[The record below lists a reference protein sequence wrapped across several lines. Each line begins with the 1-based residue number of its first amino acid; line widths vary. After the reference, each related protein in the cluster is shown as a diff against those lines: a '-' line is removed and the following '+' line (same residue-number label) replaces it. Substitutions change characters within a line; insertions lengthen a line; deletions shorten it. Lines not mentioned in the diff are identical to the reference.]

1 MHIST
6 QTLNRFG
13 QIQHLETLDLSGN
26 VWLDALV
33 PEAVNLNLQRLG
45 LDRMGLQR
53 WPDWLTALLPEHI
66 GEVSL
71 VGNQISFLPSE
82 LMLAQLP
89 SARTTLIRLQG
100 NRLSRVE
107 IIEAGLRGASPHR
120 AIRID
125 SGAPSEL
132 LSRIDTLL
140 SEQAELQ
147 TALEEWAQASTSLLP
162 LSDEAISTRQAL
174 GASLLDHWR
183 GTVAGRAPR
192 PILIESMAL
201 EEFPQRLPETFYRNT
216 TGLLLHHVIS
226 DTQALN
232 EFLSRFPEL
241 ETLEMMGH
249 MIPME
254 VLPQA
259 LSALANL
266 RTLTLMDQ
274 GMLID
279 QSMLEYLSSLS
290 NLRSLDLSAN
300 RLGTITFSVALGRHW
315 ESFTLDNVGISVWP
329 EWLNSFLPGGIDA
342 LSLAQNQLT
351 ELPEHILRNPRDR
364 TAHTEISLEGNPLS
378 RETMINAHVS
388 EHGNSRAFSFYM
400 DLPDDI
406 RALPTERGWS
416 SDVSGSD
423 IEAGS
428 DSDASDHR
436 HGPTGAA
443 AAGPANIGQWLE
455 GTSQERLDHQA
466 IWDRIEAVGDAP
478 MLMALIGRLRE
489 TADYLRARDALVQRV
504 WHVLG
509 AASND
514 PQLRQLLNAMADE
527 AIASRT
533 CGDGVRLEFNQM
545 EVQVFALDALR
556 DIPFTERG
564 PTLYRLARRFF
575 RLDEVDRLARLN
587 AGTRDQAE
595 VRLAYRLGLAER
607 LDLPLPPT
615 RMLYRTA
622 AAVTADE
629 LLGVEGQVLASQD
642 GPAFFASVVD
652 SDYWVAWLRAS
663 YASEFAELKATIDA
677 ERAGLED
684 EFAELDDAYL
694 ARIKALDEQQKMRE
708 QELIKQLTYRE
719 GMKYND

>member
-1 MHIST
+1 M
-6 QTLNRFG
+6 
-13 QIQHLETLDLSGN
+13 QHLETLDLSGN
-26 VWLDALV
+26 AWLDALV

-53 WPDWLTALLPEHI
+53 WPDWLNALLPEHI

-71 VGNQISFLPSE
+71 VGNQISFLPTE

-100 NRLSRVE
+100 NRLSRPDM
-107 IIEAGLRGASPHR
+107 IEASLRGAAPHR

-125 SGAPSEL
+125 PGAPSEL
-132 LSRIDTLL
+132 WLRIDTLL
-140 SEQAELQ
+140 SEQVELQ

-162 LSDEAISTRQAL
+162 LSDEAISIRQAL

-183 GTVAGRAPR
+183 GTVAGRASR

-216 TGLLLHHVIS
+216 TGLLLRHVIS

-232 EFLSRFPEL
+232 EFLSRFREL

-249 MIPME
+249 LIPMD
-254 VLPQA
+254 VPPQA
-259 LSALANL
+259 LSVLPKL
-266 RTLTLMDQ
+266 RTLALMDQ

-279 QSMLEYLSSLS
+279 QAMLEYLSSLR

-300 RLGTITFSVALGRHW
+300 RLGDIAFSAALGRHW
-315 ESFTLDNVGISVWP
+315 ESLTLDNVGISVWP
-329 EWLNSFLPGGIDA
+329 EWLDSFVPGGIDA

-378 RETMINAHVS
+378 RETMINAHVG
-388 EHGNSRAFSFYM
+388 EYGHSRSFSFYM

-406 RALPTERGWS
+406 RALPSQRAWS
-416 SDVSGSD
+416 SDGSSEGSGSD
-423 IEAGS
+423 IEM
-428 DSDASDHR
+428 DSDASDHS

-443 AAGPANIGQWLE
+443 AAGPASIGQWLE
-455 GTSQERLDHQA
+455 GTSQERLVHQA
-466 IWDRIEAVGDAP
+466 VWDRIEAAGDAP

-556 DIPFTERG
+556 DIPLTERG

-607 LDLPLPPT
+607 LDLPLPPA

-642 GPAFFASVVD
+642 GPAFFASVVER
-652 SDYWVAWLRAS
+652 DYWVAWLRES
-663 YASEFAELKATIDA
+663 YAS
-677 ERAGLED
+677 